1 MLGKS
6 FSGGVR
12 HFSSFPGPTVVVL
25 CSLPCIKH
33 FNPANDGTLDTLM
46 VS

>member
-12 HFSSFPGPTVVVL
+12 HFSSFPGPTVVL
-25 CSLPCIKH
+25 CSLPCTKH

>member
-25 CSLPCIKH
+25 SSLCTKH